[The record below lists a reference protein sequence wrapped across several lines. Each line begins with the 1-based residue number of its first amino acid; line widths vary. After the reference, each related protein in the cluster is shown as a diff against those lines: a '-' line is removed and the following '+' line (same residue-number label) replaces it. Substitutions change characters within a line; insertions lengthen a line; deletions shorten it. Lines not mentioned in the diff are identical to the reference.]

1 MGQIVLKNISITLDP
16 VSIQK
21 AIDDVRK
28 LKDDLAEALTELAR
42 FITEEKGVEFAKM
55 QIAQFPA
62 IDTGELLGSITGAYN
77 KSEHS
82 GTIYSGAYYAVYVE
96 FGTGIIGESNAHP
109 QAEVH
114 GWEYDINNH
123 GEAGWFYPEKDGPE
137 SNAWSPDGRKAAGVK
152 MRWTKGMPARPF
164 MYNTLRDL
172 EREVEKE
179 GGRIIAE
186 YLP

>member
-1 MGQIVLKNISITLDP
+1 MGRFVLKNISFTLTEGSLQD
-16 VSIQK
+16 
-21 AIDDVRK
+21 AIDEVNK
-28 LKDDLAEALTELAR
+28 LKDDLSEALAELAR

-62 IDTGELLGSITGAYN
+62 IDTGELYNSITGTYN
-77 KSEHS
+77 KSDHS

-96 FGTGIIGESNAHP
+96 FGTGIIGDANPHP
-109 QAEVH
+109 QAQVH
-114 GWEYDINNH
+114 GWEYDINGH
-123 GEAGWFYPEKDGPE
+123 GNAGWLYPEKDGPE
-137 SNAWSPDGRKAAGVK
+137 SNAWAPGGQKAAGVN
-152 MRWTKGMPARPF
+152 MRWTRGMPARPF

-186 YLP
+186 YIP

>member
-1 MGQIVLKNISITLDP
+1 MGTFVMKNISISLDP
-16 VSIQK
+16 DSIQQ
-21 AIDDVRK
+21 AIDDIHK
-28 LKDDLAEALTELAR
+28 LETDLSDALAELAR

-62 IDTGELLGSITGAYN
+62 IDTGELLGSIAGTYD
-77 KSEHS
+77 KSSHS

-96 FGTGIIGESNAHP
+96 FGTGIRGNSEPHP
-109 QAEVH
+109 QADQN
-114 GWEYDINNH
+114 GWKYKET
-123 GEAGWFYPEKDGPE
+123 GWWYPEKDGPE
-137 SNAWSPDGRKAAGVK
+137 SNAWHPNGRKAAGVK
-152 MRWTKGMPARPF
+152 MKWTIGMPSRPF